1 MELFFMNSR
10 HITDL
15 LIKFQNKNIEQKTF
29 NRNILIDIALNC
41 FYFNKESKKTL
52 KLKETQNKILQA
64 HFKKE
69 SLQEK
74 EEKKLYNEVR
84 QKKETVENAQK
95 KIKQMKEDLRNV
107 LLQQK
112 DITIYTEHTY
122 KTYIPPKNYS
132 LSLCFHLNNFKQFKK
147 YHSTSGADITYK
159 NPSLSNPLKDKIT
172 IPYSEPPYIIDDDN
186 DIFISSHAKSEQ
198 HEIIEKNKEENKN
211 ELKKII
217 DYDEDDILFYS
228 EKLEKEQDIKKSSRW
243 LNDINAEE
251 INNNFNNMIEY
262 RKDNKSLDNN
272 NYFYY
277 DLNYSISECAAGSI
291 FDDIPMGGENM
302 YSKFSLYLPEK
313 CYKTYMKK
321 MNYNY
326 IDLMLLTFFDLE
338 NEFSKFNYVEKEQI
352 VLNFIKKMVLACGIC
367 NSKLWEQIIRA
378 IVSKKGNFTF
388 ENYIECFTP
397 IFEASE
403 KYQTLKYK
411 LLLFLVINQNNKTLS
426 MENYKVFCN
435 LIKGKWVYEEQMYK
449 KLSKNMIERFKE
461 KFPKDYTDNFQYYKI
476 CSIVEDLV
484 DNEN

>member
-1 MELFFMNSR
+1 MNCR

-15 LIKFQNKNIEQKTF
+15 LIKFQNKSIDTQKFNTNIF
-29 NRNILIDIALNC
+29 IDIALNS

-69 SLQEK
+69 ALQEK
-74 EEKKLYNEVR
+74 EEKKLYNDVR

-95 KIKQMKEDLRNV
+95 KIKQKKEELRNV
-107 LLQQK
+107 LLKQK
-112 DITIYTEHTY
+112 DITIYTEHTFD
-122 KTYIPPKNYS
+122 TYIPPKNYS
-132 LSLCFHLNNFKQFKK
+132 LSLCFHLNNFKKFKK
-147 YHSTSGADITYK
+147 YHSKSGADITYK
-159 NPSLSNPLKDKIT
+159 NPSLSNPQKDKII
-172 IPYSEPPYIIDDDN
+172 IPYSEPPYIIDEDN
-186 DIFISSHAKSEQ
+186 DILINNQNETEKN
-198 HEIIEKNKEENKN
+198 EIIEKMKEENKN

-217 DYDEDDILFYS
+217 NYEEDDILFYS
-228 EKLEKEQDIKKSSRW
+228 EKLEKEQDIKKSSKW
-243 LNDINAEE
+243 LNDINDEE
-251 INNNFNNMIEY
+251 IDTNFNNMIEY

-277 DLNYSISECAAGSI
+277 DLNYSISEYVTESI
-291 FDDIPMGGENM
+291 FDDIPQGGGNM
-302 YSKFSLYLPEK
+302 YSKFSLYLSEK
-313 CYKTYMKK
+313 SFKTYMKK

-338 NEFSKFNYVEKEQI
+338 SEFSKFNLVEKEQI
-352 VLNFIKKMVLACGIC
+352 VLYFIKKMILSCGIC
-367 NSKLWEQIIRA
+367 NSKLYELLVRA
-378 IVSKKGNFTF
+378 IASKKGNFNF

-435 LIKGKWVYEEQMYK
+435 LIKGKWVYDEQTFL
-449 KLSKNMIERFKE
+449 KLSKKMIKHFKE
-461 KFPKDYTDNFQYYKI
+461 KYPKDYTDNFKYYKI
-476 CSIVEDLV
+476 CSIVEDLI
-484 DNEN
+484 DNEYLQK